1 MCVKSIW
8 VYLTKEDSILK
19 RINFQRVKIFLVS
32 RIDGFSGSAK
42 SIFLKTKIN
51 YKNLNI
57 ENRAKNLAD
66 YLTTFG
72 RNFVFNLRNIFKKPL
87 RYVTHF
93 GLILIILIVLASGV
107 SAPETPV
114 YVQRAVVDPFG
125 AREAVQP
132 TKSEEVDITEL
143 EALAMSMSFLD
154 MELAN
159 KLYERIGEEVSDS
172 QVILSGNT
180 IANTSIIKT
189 ESSTRVDSKFKEYV
203 IQSGDTLSAIA
214 TRFGVSTNSIRWS
227 NAGIS
232 NIDSIKPGSTIIIPA
247 VSGVLHTV
255 ASGETIDSIASKY
268 RAQGAL
274 IVSYNDLYGE
284 GLTVGERILVPNG
297 VREDPVPVAPR
308 SNIASGQ
315 AGGRF
320 GSASRI
326 AGTGSFRFPTV
337 IGRGGYYN
345 GWHLWAIDIPNRIG
359 TPIFAAD
366 SGRVVVSQYG
376 WNGGYGNMIE
386 INHGNGYQTLYSHM
400 STLLIRGGYVTRGQV
415 IGFMGNTG
423 RSTGPHL
430 HFEIIRNGVQ
440 QNPMNYF

>member
-1 MCVKSIW
+1 
-8 VYLTKEDSILK
+8 
-19 RINFQRVKIFLVS
+19 
-32 RIDGFSGSAK
+32 
-42 SIFLKTKIN
+42 
-51 YKNLNI
+51 
-57 ENRAKNLAD
+57 
-66 YLTTFG
+66 
-72 RNFVFNLRNIFKKPL
+72 
-87 RYVTHF
+87 
-93 GLILIILIVLASGV
+93 
-107 SAPETPV
+107 
-114 YVQRAVVDPFG
+114 
-125 AREAVQP
+125 
-132 TKSEEVDITEL
+132 
-143 EALAMSMSFLD
+143 
-154 MELAN
+154 
-159 KLYERIGEEVSDS
+159 
-172 QVILSGNT
+172 
-180 IANTSIIKT
+180 
-189 ESSTRVDSKFKEYV
+189 
-203 IQSGDTLSAIA
+203 
-214 TRFGVSTNSIRWS
+214 
-227 NAGIS
+227 
-232 NIDSIKPGSTIIIPA
+232 
-247 VSGVLHTV
+247 
-255 ASGETIDSIASKY
+255 
-268 RAQGAL
+268 
-274 IVSYNDLYGE
+274 
-284 GLTVGERILVPNG
+284 LVPNG